1 VTKPLS
7 ICPHGNQSN
16 VGIWRSDN
24 KLAVIKITRDRQ
36 VQCLF
41 YSIPTE
47 KCSSFSFCA
56 RYTVTDVVRCCKNS
70 PCRFWKK
77 EALIKCYSNKTR
89 QRAFAFSCCSTGGTS
104 WIKSFHRWIGRGS
117 HMTWH

>member
-1 VTKPLS
+1 MTKPLS
-7 ICPHGNQSN
+7 ICPRVNQSN
-16 VGIWRSDN
+16 VRIWRSGN
-24 KLAVIKITRDRQ
+24 TLAVIKVTRDRQ

-41 YSIPTE
+41 CSIPTE
-47 KCSSFSFCA
+47 ICSGFSFCA
-56 RYTVTDVVRCCKNS
+56 RYTVTDVDRCWKNS

-77 EALIKCYSNKTR
+77 GALIIYSNKTG